1 MTKQLKILSLAAVS
15 VLALATSACTSNESV
30 ANDSG
35 VFFEKGT
42 AGGNP
47 NVAATYDGKEI
58 SLTDLEKTSPEVF
71 DARLRLYQ
79 TQKRAVEEFVR
90 NQVLESLA
98 KKANLSMDEF
108 MKKEVE
114 TAKKKVDAKK
124 VEEFLKKNNVS
135 DVSKVPDHIKDQ
147 VRGLLHVQSLVASA
161 TKSNK
166 VKLNLE
172 RPKAPELAIKSEG
185 EATYGPKD
193 AKVTIYEF
201 SDFQC
206 PFCARGKDRIA
217 ELKKIYGN
225 KIRIVFKHF
234 PLPMHPDARP
244 ASEASMCINE
254 QSSDKFWKF
263 HDSLFEKQ
271 DKMAVADLKEL
282 AKKVGADMKKF
293 DECFDGK
300 KYAAHVDAS
309 MEEARKFGVDS
320 TPTFFVN
327 SQPIRG
333 ARDIAEFREI
343 IDEALAN

>member
-1 MTKQLKILSLAAVS
+1 MKLQILSLGIVS
-15 VLALATSACTSNESV
+15 ALTLTLSACTNSESV

-35 VFFEKGT
+35 VFFVKK

-47 NVAATYDGKEI
+47 TVAAKFDGKDITVAE
-58 SLTDLEKTSPEVF
+58 LEKSSPEIF
-71 DARLRLYQ
+71 DARLRVYQ
-79 TQKRAVEEFVR
+79 SQKRAVEEYVR
-90 NQVLESLA
+90 NQVLEGLA

-124 VEEFLKKNNVS
+124 VEEFLKKNNVA
-135 DVSKVPDHIKDQ
+135 DISKVPDHIKDQ
-147 VRGLLHVQSLVASA
+147 VRGLLHVQGLVASA

-166 VKLNLE
+166 VEIYLE
-172 RPKAPELAIKSEG
+172 RPQAPELAIKTEG
-185 EATYGPKD
+185 EASMGPKD
-193 AKVTIYEF
+193 AKVTVFEF

-206 PFCARGKDRIA
+206 PFCARGKERVT

-225 KIRIVFKHF
+225 KIRVVFKHF
-234 PLPMHPDARP
+234 PLPMHPEARP

-263 HDSLFEKQ
+263 HDGLFEKQ
-271 DKMAVADLKEL
+271 DKMATADLKEL

-293 DECFDGK
+293 EECFEGK
-300 KYAAHVDAS
+300 KYAAHIEAS
-309 MEEARKFGVDS
+309 IEEARKFGVDS

-343 IDEALAN
+343 IDEALSN